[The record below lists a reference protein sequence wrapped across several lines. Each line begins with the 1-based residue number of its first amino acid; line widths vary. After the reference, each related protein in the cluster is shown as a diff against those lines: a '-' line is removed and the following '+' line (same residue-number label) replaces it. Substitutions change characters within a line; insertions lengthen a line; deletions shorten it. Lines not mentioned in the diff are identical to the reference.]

1 MAWRSGANSAL
12 GYPDPNATQ
21 PDTTAKATPGTIAS
35 FIEDTLGPAILLY
48 TVGVAGLIAGDVVY
62 YDMLPGNPTTVRVSA
77 SNAHSG
83 RALAVA
89 INAPQAGQYGWF
101 QITGVAIV
109 NVLAGAVL
117 GPAFASATAGSLT
130 STAGAGGQIDGMSL
144 SSGVGT
150 PSAGKAYASINYPT
164 MQTQVVLDDPASDG
178 TQRTGELRPPT
189 DEEVRSAE
197 EVQRQRE
204 ADDRQ
209 IAEDKKKP
217 KNDLL
222 ADEKQKADKQKSDAS
237 TSSNFNKKDNP
248 GGKDEPETDSTP
260 YTGKPDDGR
269 ARKAE
274 KPVV

>member
-1 MAWRSGANSAL
+1 MAEPRRSYQTRHRLVNTAGFRLQALPLTSWR
-12 GYPDPNATQ
+12 
-21 PDTTAKATPGTIAS
+21 
-35 FIEDTLGPAILLY
+35 
-48 TVGVAGLIAGDVVY
+48 GLA
-62 YDMLPGNPTTVRVSA
+62 
-77 SNAHSG
+77 
-83 RALAVA
+83 
-89 INAPQAGQYGWF
+89 
-101 QITGVAIV
+101 
-109 NVLAGAVL
+109 L
-117 GPAFASATAGSLT
+117 GPAFVSGNGGFLT
-130 STAGAGGQIDGMSL
+130 STAGVGGQIDGMSL

-164 MQTQVVLDDPASDG
+164 MQTQVVLDDPAADG
-178 TQRTGELRPPT
+178 TRRTGELRPPT

-197 EVQRQRE
+197 EVQRQQRE

-248 GGKDEPETDSTP
+248 DGKDNPETDPTP

-274 KPVV
+274 KPV